1 MRGSLDQPQSLS
13 LPIWAKNIS
22 ALRSRLGLSQAIF
35 GQRLDTSAMSV
46 SRWERG
52 VQEPSAELYINL
64 GKLEGKPL
72 CWYFWER
79 AGLGHEDLTSV
90 IPKLQTRLNVIN
102 LEVVNAGA
110 GTSQSKVP
118 KLVAV
123 PLLKIAAASHGETV
137 PSESNLYDAPVESMI
152 AVPREWCPNPAT
164 TKCLRVRGSSMK
176 PLIHDGYVLVVDTS
190 QTDHAKLDGKIVI
203 AWHRDKG
210 LSVSRLQ
217 ACD

>member
-22 ALRSRLGLSQAIF
+22 ALRSRLGLTQAIF
-35 GQRLDTSAMSV
+35 GQRLDASAMSV

-90 IPKLQTRLNVIN
+90 L
-102 LEVVNAGA
+102 
-110 GTSQSKVP
+110 
-118 KLVAV
+118 
-123 PLLKIAAASHGETV
+123 
-137 PSESNLYDAPVESMI
+137 
-152 AVPREWCPNPAT
+152 
-164 TKCLRVRGSSMK
+164 
-176 PLIHDGYVLVVDTS
+176 
-190 QTDHAKLDGKIVI
+190 
-203 AWHRDKG
+203 RDKLLASG
-210 LSVSRLQ
+210 QTSMNLS
-217 ACD
+217 